1 MATFLIFGFCLFC
14 LFVTQKWLMVQISK
28 LIHRLGGS
36 RNSLIVVWSI
46 IFLPGTVIHEL
57 SHFLFAILTGAKTGK
72 IEIFPR
78 FLEEDWEDEEG
89 GGNVTLGYVQTQRL
103 NPIQGLFVGLAPFIL
118 GMAMLVWISTQIQ
131 VSYLSASYYLLVF
144 QGYLFF
150 TISNSFFPSSSDL
163 KHVYPV
169 AITLIIVL
177 AALWFFGI
185 NFLVTPSAD
194 FFDLLN
200 TISLTLM
207 FSAILNLFITATLFF
222 LNKLFRKSKSR

>member
-28 LIHRLGGS
+28 LIHKLGGS

-57 SHFLFAILTGAKTGK
+57 SHFLFAILTGARTGK

-78 FLEEDWEDEEG
+78 FLEEDWEDEES

-103 NPIQGLFVGLAPFIL
+103 NPIQGLFVGLAPFIV
-118 GMAMLVWISTQIQ
+118 GIAMLVWISSQIQ
-131 VSYLSASYYLLVF
+131 LSYLSASYFLLAF

-169 AITLIIVL
+169 VITLIIIL
-177 AALWFFGI
+177 AALWFFGVK
-185 NFLVTPSAD
+185 FLVTPSAA
-194 FFDLLN
+194 FYDLL
-200 TISLTLM
+200 TTMSLTLM
-207 FSAILNLFITATLFF
+207 FSALVNLAIVIMLF
-222 LNKLFRKSKSR
+222 LANKIK